1 MKGRYIMSRAVLQ
14 LETLTCPTC
23 IKKIEN
29 ALSKQEGVEKVNVL
43 FNASKAKVTFDE
55 EVTTKDTLAEV
66 VDNLGYEVES
76 IR

>member
-1 MKGRYIMSRAVLQ
+1 MMSQAVLQ

-29 ALSKQEGVEKVNVL
+29 ALSKQEGVEKVNIL

-55 EVTTKDTLAEV
+55 EVTTKDKLAEV

>member
-1 MKGRYIMSRAVLQ
+1 MSQAVLQ

-43 FNASKAKVTFDE
+43 FNASKENVTFDE
-55 EVTTKDTLAEV
+55 EV
-66 VDNLGYEVES
+66 
-76 IR
+76 

>member
-1 MKGRYIMSRAVLQ
+1 MSQAVLQ

-55 EVTTKDTLAEV
+55 EVTTKDMLAEV